1 MYGLKGDFFH
11 TVPIIVKNINN
22 GISCIVKDGSFIG
35 KDQDYGISLSTVT
48 FNDFMTKG
56 VINENEK
63 IFTYYSEKVLPGKG
77 LKIPGRHTDG
87 GFVRDKDNFVVLAAG
102 SNISKGTVIDLPIL
116 DKNKNQVKGKVYDT
130 IPNPR
135 SKHHFDVY
143 IE

>member
-1 MYGLKGDFFH
+1 
-11 TVPIIVKNINN
+11 
-22 GISCIVKDGSFIG
+22 
-35 KDQDYGISLSTVT
+35 
-48 FNDFMTKG
+48 MTKG

-116 DKNKNQVKGKVYDT
+116 DKKKNKGE
-130 IPNPR
+130 IL
-135 SKHHFDVY
+135 
-143 IE
+143 